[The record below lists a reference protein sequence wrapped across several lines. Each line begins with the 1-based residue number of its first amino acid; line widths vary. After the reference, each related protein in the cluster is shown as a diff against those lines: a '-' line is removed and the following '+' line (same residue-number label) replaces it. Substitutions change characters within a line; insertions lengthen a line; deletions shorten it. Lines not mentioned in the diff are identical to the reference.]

1 MAWINPVGSSK
12 KICFFSIKKY
22 VHNQI
27 RKHYIIIRF
36 SGFVNKNSM
45 K

>member
-1 MAWINPVGSSK
+1 MARIDSVGNSK

-27 RKHYIIIRF
+27 RKYYMILH
-36 SGFVNKNSM
+36 FVNKNSM